1 MEPDNQTNSSE
12 FILLGLSEK
21 PDQETLLFALFLCM
35 YVVTVVGNLLIILA
49 ISTDSH
55 LHTPMYFFLANLSLV
70 DFCLA
75 TDTVPKMLVNI
86 QIKSKSISYS
96 CCLTQMYFFHFFGIM
111 DSVLRAVMAYDRFV
125 AISHPLHYTTIMSP
139 RLCGLLVG
147 GLWVFSSFISLT
159 HILLMARLVFCG
171 NNELPHYFC
180 DLIPLLRLPCTDT
193 SVNKIFVLIV
203 AGMVIA
209 TPFICIL
216 ASYAHINVA
225 IMKVPSAGGRKKTFS
240 TCSSHLSVVV
250 LFYGTTTGV
259 CLCPSSVCTA
269 VKEKASAVM
278 YTAVTPMLN
287 PFIYSLRNRD
297 LKGALRNL
305 MRKKSHLIFMT
316 TKSSGSFLEAGPQSL
331 GSWASVWNCRSW
343 EYSHSEF

>member
-1 MEPDNQTNSSE
+1 MEPNNQTSVSE

-21 PDQETLLFALFLCM
+21 PEQETLLFALFLCM
-35 YVVTVVGNLLIILA
+35 YVVTVAGNLLIILA
-49 ISTDSH
+49 ISSDPH

-75 TDTVPKMLVNI
+75 TNTVPKMLVNI
-86 QIKSKSISYS
+86 QIRSKSISYP

-111 DSVLRAVMAYDRFV
+111 DSVLIAVMAYDRFV
-125 AISHPLHYTTIMSP
+125 AICHPLHYTTIMSP
-139 RLCGLLVG
+139 RLCGLLAG
-147 GLWVFSSFISLT
+147 GLWMLSCFISLT

-171 NNELPHYFC
+171 NNALPHYFC
-180 DLIPLLRLPCTDT
+180 DLTPLLRLSCTDT

-216 ASYAHINVA
+216 ASYVRIIVA
-225 IMKVPSAGGRKKTFS
+225 IMKVPSAGGRKKAFS
-240 TCSSHLSVVV
+240 TCSSHLSVVA
-250 LFYGTTTGV
+250 LFYGTTIGV
-259 CLCPSSVCTA
+259 YLCPSSVRTA

-297 LKGALRNL
+297 LKGALRKLVN
-305 MRKKSHLIFMT
+305 RKIT
-316 TKSSGSFLEAGPQSL
+316 SFS
-331 GSWASVWNCRSW
+331 
-343 EYSHSEF
+343 

>member
-1 MEPDNQTNSSE
+1 METDNQTSSSE

-21 PDQETLLFALFLCM
+21 PEQETLLFALFLCM
-35 YVVTVVGNLLIILA
+35 YVVTIVGNLLIILA

-75 TDTVPKMLVNI
+75 TDTVPKMLVSI

-111 DSVLRAVMAYDRFV
+111 DSVLIAVMAYDRFV
-125 AISHPLHYTTIMSP
+125 AICHPLHYTTIMSP

-147 GLWVFSSFISLT
+147 GPWVFSGFISLT

-171 NNELPHYFC
+171 NTELPHYFC
-180 DLIPLLRLPCTDT
+180 DLTPLLRLSCTDT

-209 TPFICIL
+209 MPFICIL
-216 ASYAHINVA
+216 ASYARIIVA

-250 LFYGTTTGV
+250 LFYGTTIGV
-259 CLCPSSVCTA
+259 YLCPLSVRTA

-297 LKGALRNL
+297 LKGALMKLVN
-305 MRKKSHLIFMT
+305 RKIT
-316 TKSSGSFLEAGPQSL
+316 SSS
-331 GSWASVWNCRSW
+331 
-343 EYSHSEF
+343 

>member
-1 MEPDNQTNSSE
+1 MEPNNQTSVSE

-21 PDQETLLFALFLCM
+21 PEQETLLFALFLCM
-35 YVVTVVGNLLIILA
+35 YVVTVAGNLLIILA
-49 ISTDSH
+49 ISSDLH

-75 TDTVPKMLVNI
+75 TNTVPKMLVNI
-86 QIKSKSISYS
+86 QIRSKSISYP

-111 DSVLRAVMAYDRFV
+111 DSVLIAVMAYDRFV
-125 AISHPLHYTTIMSP
+125 AICHPLHYTTIMSP
-139 RLCGLLVG
+139 RLCGLLAG
-147 GLWVFSSFISLT
+147 GLWMLSCFISLT

-171 NNELPHYFC
+171 NNALPHYFC
-180 DLIPLLRLPCTDT
+180 DLTPLLRLSCTDT

-216 ASYAHINVA
+216 ASYVRIIVA
-225 IMKVPSAGGRKKTFS
+225 IMKVPSAGGRKKAFS
-240 TCSSHLSVVV
+240 TCSSHLSVVA
-250 LFYGTTTGV
+250 LFYGTTIGV
-259 CLCPSSVCTA
+259 YLCPSSVRTA

-297 LKGALRNL
+297 LKGALRKLVN
-305 MRKKSHLIFMT
+305 RKIT
-316 TKSSGSFLEAGPQSL
+316 SSS
-331 GSWASVWNCRSW
+331 
-343 EYSHSEF
+343 

>member
-1 MEPDNQTNSSE
+1 MEPDNQTRASG

-21 PDQETLLFALFLCM
+21 PEQEALLFALFLCM

-49 ISTDSH
+49 ISSDAR

-70 DFCLA
+70 DFGLA
-75 TDTVPKMLVNI
+75 TNTVPRMLVSI
-86 QIKSKSISYS
+86 QIRSKSISYP

-111 DSVLRAVMAYDRFV
+111 DSVLIAVMAYDRFV
-125 AISHPLHYTTIMSP
+125 AICQPLHYTTIMSP
-139 RLCGLLVG
+139 LLCGLLVG
-147 GLWVFSSFISLT
+147 GPWVFSCLISLT

-180 DLIPLLRLPCTDT
+180 DLSPLLRLSCTDT
-193 SVNKIFVLIV
+193 SVNEIFVLIV

-216 ASYAHINVA
+216 ASYARIIAA
-225 IMKVPSAGGRKKTFS
+225 ITKVPSAGGRKKAFS
-240 TCSSHLSVVV
+240 TCSSHLSVVA
-250 LFYGTTTGV
+250 LFYGTTIGV
-259 CLCPSSVCTA
+259 YLCPSSVRTA

-287 PFIYSLRNRD
+287 PFIYSLRNTD
-297 LKGALRNL
+297 LKGALKKLLN
-305 MRKKSHLIFMT
+305 RKIT
-316 TKSSGSFLEAGPQSL
+316 SSS
-331 GSWASVWNCRSW
+331 
-343 EYSHSEF
+343 